1 MRSSMT
7 KWLTSVVLVVAAGM
21 AQAQQEM
28 IELAQADIRS
38 GRMGLI
44 ATAMDLTP
52 QQQQAFWPIYRNY
65 ADEQDKLL
73 AKRIAMLQRFAAG
86 YDEMNDEFANEIAE
100 QSFAIQR
107 ARIERRERYF
117 KQFSKLL
124 GPVLAARFIQV
135 DSQISTLM
143 DFEMMRN
150 TPLILPAVEKVNTQ

>member
-1 MRSSMT
+1 MRSMT
-7 KWLTSVVLVVAAGM
+7 NKWLISLMLLVSAGM

-52 QQQQAFWPIYRNY
+52 QQQAEFWPIYRQY
-65 ADEQDKLL
+65 ADEQDELL
-73 AKRIAMLQRFAAG
+73 AKRIAMLQRFAAS
-86 YDEMNDEFANEIAE
+86 YDQMTDEFANEIAE
-100 QSFAIQR
+100 QTFAIQR
-107 ARIERRERYF
+107 ARTERRERYF

-135 DSQISTLM
+135 DSQISTMM

-150 TPLILPAVEKVNTQ
+150 TPLILPVTEKVNTQ